1 MMRRNVLFALLLML
15 CLGACSST
23 LPPTATV
30 PSVGSTPTAEVANT
44 PIPTEVASD
53 GPITAS
59 MAKLEIAGERNA
71 TLGDPAAPLT
81 LVEFSDFG

>member
-1 MMRRNVLFALLLML
+1 MRRNALIAMLLML
-15 CLGACSST
+15 SLSACSST
-23 LPPTATV
+23 LPATTAI
-30 PSVGSTPTAEVANT
+30 PEASSAAIAKAASTPSPTQVA
-44 PIPTEVASD
+44 AD

-59 MAKLEIAGERNA
+59 MATLQIGGERYA